1 MTPRPAA
8 LAFLPALALAALPAP
23 AQPTPPVF
31 GSKALRIELTGT
43 EDALWRFGP
52 RSGASAHAFAAPVF
66 PLDGKRV
73 AAALAGISPVGDGV
87 VLPNGVFERTFRG
100 TFRAD
105 PSLGLEMRFRLS
117 ADGPILRFQYR
128 LTGSRPHTFSRSGR
142 EDELSYLGTSLAGL
156 ARAREV
162 RLSEFVG
169 LFHSYTL
176 AERDVP
182 EAAFEDRLTAMGPI
196 LAATDGRRTLLL
208 AYEHGSPVPDAF
220 LRFDLAPG
228 RRVALRAVKGSY
240 WRGLAVDGEHPY
252 DTVWMQAG
260 LVAGDLDRTAEA
272 YRAFVRDELSQNPGT
287 RAPRVYYNTW
297 NYQERNRW
305 WNGKSYL
312 DSMNAERVLAEVD
325 VAARMGIETLELDA
339 GWQEK
344 TGDWAVSRA
353 RFPEGLGPLKAKLDA
368 HGMKLG
374 LWFDPTVAAVSSRAY
389 ADNAAFRMSWRGES
403 KARPVWETEES
414 YPMCLVSPWGEALLK
429 ELVRLNRETGVT
441 YYYLDGV
448 DQYGC
453 DAPGHGHGTAANTP
467 EERAEAYAFR
477 IGPRLAE
484 LAERLAEQVPGAVV
498 DYDVTETGRAMGL
511 AFLAAG
517 RYFLVNNGPYY
528 QDYDVPID
536 PERQNWNLFF
546 HPGPARTWIT
556 RSTYGYDRW
565 IPSELFLTHYFPDDP
580 EPSQLVNVA
589 SMILGHDGLW
599 GDLLSVSPEG
609 VARVGKLLGLWRQ
622 VRDAMA
628 AAPPVRQGP
637 VGGSGE
643 VHEKIERE
651 TGRGAIV
658 VFSTAAG
665 RQQYVSEHA
674 VAREHWATPG
684 TTVTFDAHGRATLDM
699 AFEKPGVAIVFFGV
713 APGPFTSR
721 CGPAGEWP
729 GTRLGLSRSDHSLGS
744 AVRPRE

>member
-1 MTPRPAA
+1 MTLRAHRLA
-8 LAFLPALALAALPAP
+8 LLMALVSPALAES
-23 AQPTPPVF
+23 AQPKPLAF
-31 GSKALRIELTGT
+31 GSKALRVELTGS
-43 EDALWRFGP
+43 EDALWRFVP
-52 RSGASAHAFAAPVF
+52 RRGEPAHAFAAPVF
-66 PLDGKRV
+66 PLDGKPV
-73 AAALAGISPVGDGV
+73 PAALAGISRVGEPA
-87 VLPNGVFERTFRG
+87 VLANGVFEQAFRG
-100 TFRAD
+100 TFRGD
-105 PSLGLEMRFRLS
+105 PSLGLEMRFRFS
-117 ADGPILRFQYR
+117 EDGPILRFQYR
-128 LTGSRPHTFSRSGR
+128 LTSTRPHAFSRSGR
-142 EDELSYLGTSLAGL
+142 EDELTYLGTSLAGL
-156 ARAREV
+156 GRAREV
-162 RLSEFVG
+162 RLSEFVE
-169 LFHSYTL
+169 LFHSFTL

-208 AYEHGSPVPDAF
+208 AYEHGSQVPDAF
-220 LRFDLAPG
+220 VRFDLAPD
-228 RRVALRAVKGSY
+228 RRVTLRAVKGSY
-240 WRGLAVDGEHPY
+240 WRGLTVDREHPY

-272 YRAFVRDELSQNPGT
+272 YRAFVRGDLSQNPQT

-312 DSMNAERVLAEVD
+312 DSMNANRMLAEID
-325 VAARMGIETLELDA
+325 VAARMGIETFELDT
-339 GWQEK
+339 GWYEK

-353 RFPEGLGPLKAKLDA
+353 RFPEGLAPLKAELDEQ
-368 HGMKLG
+368 GMKLG
-374 LWFDPTVAAVSSRAY
+374 LWFNPTVAAVSSRAY

-414 YPMCLVSPWGEALLK
+414 YPMCLVSPWGETFLK

-441 YYYLDGV
+441 YYYWDGV

-453 DAPGHGHGTAANTP
+453 DAPGHGHGTSSSTP
-467 EERAEAYAFR
+467 EERAFAYAFR
-477 IGPRLAE
+477 LGPRLAE

-498 DYDVTETGRAMGL
+498 DFDVTETGRAFGL

-528 QDYDVPID
+528 QNYDVPID
-536 PERQNWNLFF
+536 LERQNWNLFF

-556 RSTYGYDRW
+556 RSTYGYDKW

-580 EPSQLVNVA
+580 EFSQVVNVA
-589 SMILGHDGLW
+589 SLILGHDGLW

-609 VARVGKLLGLWRQ
+609 VARVGKLLRLWRQ

-643 VHEKIERE
+643 VHEKIEHLS
-651 TGRGAIV
+651 GRGAIV
-658 VFSTAAG
+658 VLSTAAG

-684 TTVTFDAHGRATLDM
+684 TRVTFDAHGRAVLDM
-699 AFEKPGVAIVFFGV
+699 AFEKPGAAIVFFGV
-713 APGPFTSR
+713 NEP
-721 CGPAGEWP
+721 
-729 GTRLGLSRSDHSLGS
+729 
-744 AVRPRE
+744 